1 MTDRLLTSFS
11 VLDSYSRK
19 VLSKHSRGHQLGVVQ
34 GKRPDV
40 TCEICSQ
47 LTNAYD
53 WDFDLPST
61 RRTELSKPKTA
72 KQIINEE
79 QKMVHKKIR
88 SSVPRAT
95 SAFAPVTIPH
105 EQYSGILN
113 IQPFSNPE
121 DRAGRN
127 SHQKG
132 NKRSSEEGYMIIKI
146 KKYQTVPSKLGT
158 SSLRRLN
165 WTKEVE
171 RITPLEVL
179 SKVDSQAQVGG
190 VLGFTDISHWYSFT
204 GNSTRTS
211 ETPASVFTGEV
222 DSQYSIPDSVGSS
235 VARHVQYDSV
245 VSWNGTCRRTE
256 DNCSAKYSQQ
266 EHMHN
271 MREFDSEVKPV
282 GVPLCIED
290 ELDNK
295 SARILSPKPQKL
307 YIPLLS
313 ISETHPVVYHKECQ
327 YKPFSSQSS
336 RPSEQNESSN
346 KRIEIMAKDKKEI
359 QCSVTGV
366 TLYSKGGHRHGK
378 AMEKKEVKSNVPL
391 LVKSK
396 SIKKVNIRV
405 LSADGTTSKTSDFVE
420 GLPTVQPTSCIS
432 HNVVPLTKTP
442 LKPLTATTSMNK
454 SPLDVGQVKNG
465 MNPKNNSEAEVL
477 STRYLKTIPS
487 PSCKNNFGNR
497 TQKIPYN
504 KYQTAD
510 QEPKIDFIMISK
522 PLKQPPLEK
531 VSLTS
536 NVFTHSKGCPLEQA
550 LFQDTIEESEN
561 DTFVFHQLVSRPSSY
576 NEKKRRRKP
585 VSGWDRQDSQT
596 ASPALEPSAEEN
608 TETKQMLADSR
619 DTSRP
624 FWSFKTSRSHSA
636 EENTETKQTG
646 SGPSKTSRSHSA
658 EENTETK
665 QTSSGPSK
673 TSRSH
678 SAEENTETKQTGSG
692 PSKTSRSHS
701 AEENTETKQMGSGPS
716 KTSRSPAVRPGTS
729 SEVPDEPSEEE
740 ETQASVKTP
749 PPFSQHPVISIPT
762 AMSYKQNDHVEF

>member
-88 SSVPRAT
+88 SSVPWAT
-95 SAFAPVTIPH
+95 SAFAPVTIPR

-113 IQPFSNPE
+113 IRPFSKPE
-121 DRAGRN
+121 DRAGSN

-132 NKRSSEEGYMIIKI
+132 N
-146 KKYQTVPSKLGT
+146 
-158 SSLRRLN
+158 
-165 WTKEVE
+165 
-171 RITPLEVL
+171 
-179 SKVDSQAQVGG
+179 
-190 VLGFTDISHWYSFT
+190 
-204 GNSTRTS
+204 STRTL

-222 DSQYSIPDSVGSS
+222 DSQYNIPESVGSS
-235 VARHVQYDSV
+235 VARQVQYGSV

-336 RPSEQNESSN
+336 RPSEHNESSN

-366 TLYSKGGHRHGK
+366 TLYSKEGHRHGK
-378 AMEKKEVKSNVPL
+378 TVEKKEVKSNVPL

-405 LSADGTTSKTSDFVE
+405 LSADGTTSKTNDFVE

-442 LKPLTATTSMNK
+442 LKPLTAITSMNK

-487 PSCKNNFGNR
+487 PSCKNNFGNW

-536 NVFTHSKGCPLEQA
+536 NIFTHSKGCPLEQA

-576 NEKKRRRKP
+576 NEKKRRKP
-585 VSGWDRQDSQT
+585 VSEWNRQDSQT

-608 TETKQMLADSR
+608 TETKQTGSGP
-619 DTSRP
+619 T
-624 FWSFKTSRSHSA
+624 KTSRSHSA
-636 EENTETKQTG
+636 EENTEIKQTGSGPLKTSRFDSAEENTEIKQTG
-646 SGPSKTSRSHSA
+646 SGPSKTSRCHSA

-665 QTSSGPSK
+665 QKGSGPSK
-673 TSRSH
+673 TSRCH
-678 SAEENTETKQTGSG
+678 SAEENTETKQKGSG
-692 PSKTSRSHS
+692 PSKRS
-701 AEENTETKQMGSGPS
+701 
-716 KTSRSPAVRPGTS
+716 VRPGTS

-740 ETQASVKTP
+740 ETKASVKTP

-762 AMSYKQNDHVEF
+762 AMSYKQNDRMEF